1 MIRTKHIK
9 EDLRKVYDVITESVY
24 DIEKKKRV
32 EKKVDEKAILKAIAK
47 TNTLIL
53 KLLIDIRQ
61 NQVRTMEHEGIQ
73 LAKAEEEKDTDTE
86 KK

>member
-24 DIEKKKRV
+24 DVEQKKRV

-73 LAKAEEEKDTDTE
+73 LATVEEEKDAE